1 MTNYKPG
8 TWVRLHGGQ
17 ADGQLV
23 HIPPGRTAITITT
36 SAEHTD
42 LLSTIKL
49 TVEQYGSNSLGE
61 WHALKAGDKRLLL

>member
-1 MTNYKPG
+1 MTKYKPG
-8 TWVRLHGGQ
+8 QYVRLHGGQ
-17 ADGQLV
+17 ADGQLAY
-23 HIPPGRTAITITT
+23 IPPGRTAITITT
-36 SAEHTD
+36 STNYTD

>member
-1 MTNYKPG
+1 MSNYQAG

-17 ADGQLV
+17 AGGQLAY
-23 HIPPGRTAITITT
+23 ISPGRTAITITT
-36 SAEHTD
+36 STNYSD

-61 WHALKAGDKRLLL
+61 WHVLKAGDKRLLL